1 MTVIDGDSIRKK
13 FLKESIDEQR
23 KLFTFCSDGYMC
35 VNKYCLIIDLVFR
48 LSKRMNDLLINDVT
62 FLDTAIVEP
71 DSYYQKLYHVS
82 GYKNIKMKCKD
93 IMHKINYSYDISSYD
108 LAKLYFDY
116 THFTGCLQNIITS
129 DEFECIWDYV
139 MNMVKRS
146 GEKRNEVNK
155 VSERGEVNEVS
166 ERGEVNEVSER
177 GEVNEVS
184 EVRYERPNLKI
195 TSMRKLLYSV
205 KCNVM
210 LINSLIGLN
219 LFDDIDALYSKI
231 KLTKVL
237 KYIVGTYYDS
247 YVNETY
253 INDYR
258 DYYICITVDFFD
270 QTLEDTLRK
279 FNKRF
284 GTNLI

>member
-1 MTVIDGDSIRKK
+1 M
-13 FLKESIDEQR
+13 
-23 KLFTFCSDGYMC
+23 
-35 VNKYCLIIDLVFR
+35 
-48 LSKRMNDLLINDVT
+48 
-62 FLDTAIVEP
+62 
-71 DSYYQKLYHVS
+71 
-82 GYKNIKMKCKD
+82 
-93 IMHKINYSYDISSYD
+93 
-108 LAKLYFDY
+108 
-116 THFTGCLQNIITS
+116 
-129 DEFECIWDYV
+129 
-139 MNMVKRS
+139 
-146 GEKRNEVNK
+146 
-155 VSERGEVNEVS
+155 
-166 ERGEVNEVSER
+166 
-177 GEVNEVS
+177 S

-279 FNKRF
+279 FNKRY

>member
-93 IMHKINYSYDISSYD
+93 IMHKINYLYDISSYD

-146 GEKRNEVNK
+146 GEKRNEI
-155 VSERGEVNEVS
+155 REVNERS
-166 ERGEVNEVSER
+166 
-177 GEVNEVS
+177 
-184 EVRYERPNLKI
+184 YERPNLKI

-231 KLTKVL
+231 KLTNVL

>member
-62 FLDTAIVEP
+62 FLDTVIVEP

-93 IMHKINYSYDISSYD
+93 IMYKINYSYDISSYD

-146 GEKRNEVNK
+146 DVKKTNEVNER
-155 VSERGEVNEVS
+155 SEVG
-166 ERGEVNEVSER
+166 
-177 GEVNEVS
+177 

-270 QTLEDTLRK
+270 QALEDTLRK
-279 FNKRF
+279 FNKRY

>member
-166 ERGEVNEVSER
+166 ERGEVNEVSE
-177 GEVNEVS
+177 
-184 EVRYERPNLKI
+184 VRYERPNLKI

-279 FNKRF
+279 FNKRY

>member
-82 GYKNIKMKCKD
+82 DYKNIKMKCKD

-139 MNMVKRS
+139 MNMVKR
-146 GEKRNEVNK
+146 GEMKRNERN
-155 VSERGEVNEVS
+155 
-166 ERGEVNEVSER
+166 
-177 GEVNEVS
+177 
-184 EVRYERPNLKI
+184 YERPNLKI
-195 TSMRKLLYSV
+195 TSMRKLLYNV

>member
-82 GYKNIKMKCKD
+82 GYRNIKMKCKD
-93 IMHKINYSYDISSYD
+93 IAHKINYSYDISSYD

-129 DEFECIWDYV
+129 EEFECIWDYV

-146 GEKRNEVNK
+146 GEKRNEMREVG
-155 VSERGEVNEVS
+155 ERS
-166 ERGEVNEVSER
+166 
-177 GEVNEVS
+177 
-184 EVRYERPNLKI
+184 YERPNLKI

-279 FNKRF
+279 FNKRY

>member
-62 FLDTAIVEP
+62 FLDIAIVEP

-139 MNMVKRS
+139 MNMVKR
-146 GEKRNEVNK
+146 GEVKK
-155 VSERGEVNEVS
+155 MSERSEVS
-166 ERGEVNEVSER
+166 C
-177 GEVNEVS
+177 
-184 EVRYERPNLKI
+184 ERPNLKI

>member
-13 FLKESIDEQR
+13 FLKESLNEQR

-93 IMHKINYSYDISSYD
+93 IAHKINYSYDISSYD

-146 GEKRNEVNK
+146 GEKRNEI
-155 VSERGEVNEVS
+155 REVNERS
-166 ERGEVNEVSER
+166 C
-177 GEVNEVS
+177 
-184 EVRYERPNLKI
+184 ERPNLKI
-195 TSMRKLLYSV
+195 TSMRKLLYNV

>member
-48 LSKRMNDLLINDVT
+48 LSKRMNDLLINDVS

-155 VSERGEVNEVS
+155 VS

>member
-48 LSKRMNDLLINDVT
+48 LLKRMNDLLINDVT

-139 MNMVKRS
+139 MNMVKR
-146 GEKRNEVNK
+146 GEVKRGEMKRNERN
-155 VSERGEVNEVS
+155 
-166 ERGEVNEVSER
+166 
-177 GEVNEVS
+177 
-184 EVRYERPNLKI
+184 YERPNLKI
-195 TSMRKLLYSV
+195 TNMRKLLYNV

>member
-108 LAKLYFDY
+108 LAKFYFDY
-116 THFTGCLQNIITS
+116 THFTGCLQNLITS
-129 DEFECIWDYV
+129 EEFECIWDYV

-146 GEKRNEVNK
+146 EEKRNEM
-155 VSERGEVNEVS
+155 SERGEVNERSEVG
-166 ERGEVNEVSER
+166 ERGEVGER
-177 GEVNEVS
+177 S
-184 EVRYERPNLKI
+184 CERPNLKI
-195 TSMRKLLYSV
+195 TTMRKLLYSV
-205 KCNVM
+205 KCNFM

-279 FNKRF
+279 FNKRY

>member
-139 MNMVKRS
+139 MNMMK
-146 GEKRNEVNK
+146 KTNK
-155 VSERGEVNEVS
+155 VNERGEVNKVNERSEVGERGEVS
-166 ERGEVNEVSER
+166 ERN
-177 GEVNEVS
+177 
-184 EVRYERPNLKI
+184 YERPNLKI
-195 TSMRKLLYSV
+195 TTMRKLLYNV

-279 FNKRF
+279 FNKRY

>member
-82 GYKNIKMKCKD
+82 GYRNIKMKCKD
-93 IMHKINYSYDISSYD
+93 IAHKINYSYDISSYD

-129 DEFECIWDYV
+129 EEFECIWDYV

-146 GEKRNEVNK
+146 GEKRNEIREMKN
-155 VSERGEVNEVS
+155 G
-166 ERGEVNEVSER
+166 
-177 GEVNEVS
+177 

-195 TSMRKLLYSV
+195 TSMRKLLYNV

-279 FNKRF
+279 FNKRY

>member
-62 FLDTAIVEP
+62 FLDIAIVEP

-129 DEFECIWDYV
+129 EEFECIWDYV
-139 MNMVKRS
+139 MNMVKR
-146 GEKRNEVNK
+146 GEVKRGEMKRNERN
-155 VSERGEVNEVS
+155 
-166 ERGEVNEVSER
+166 
-177 GEVNEVS
+177 
-184 EVRYERPNLKI
+184 YERPNLKI

-219 LFDDIDALYSKI
+219 LFDDIDALYS
-231 KLTKVL
+231 
-237 KYIVGTYYDS
+237 
-247 YVNETY
+247 
-253 INDYR
+253 
-258 DYYICITVDFFD
+258 
-270 QTLEDTLRK
+270 
-279 FNKRF
+279 
-284 GTNLI
+284 

>member
-108 LAKLYFDY
+108 LAKFYFDY
-116 THFTGCLQNIITS
+116 THFTGCLQNLITS
-129 DEFECIWDYV
+129 EEFECIWDYV

-146 GEKRNEVNK
+146 EEKRNEM
-155 VSERGEVNEVS
+155 SERGEVNERSEVG
-166 ERGEVNEVSER
+166 ERGEVGER
-177 GEVNEVS
+177 S
-184 EVRYERPNLKI
+184 CERPNLKI
-195 TSMRKLLYSV
+195 TTMRKLLYSV
-205 KCNVM
+205 KCNFM
-210 LINSLIGLN
+210 LITSLIGLN

-279 FNKRF
+279 FNKRY

>member
-1 MTVIDGDSIRKK
+1 
-13 FLKESIDEQR
+13 
-23 KLFTFCSDGYMC
+23 
-35 VNKYCLIIDLVFR
+35 
-48 LSKRMNDLLINDVT
+48 
-62 FLDTAIVEP
+62 
-71 DSYYQKLYHVS
+71 
-82 GYKNIKMKCKD
+82 
-93 IMHKINYSYDISSYD
+93 
-108 LAKLYFDY
+108 
-116 THFTGCLQNIITS
+116 
-129 DEFECIWDYV
+129 
-139 MNMVKRS
+139 MNMVK
-146 GEKRNEVNK
+146 KTNK
-155 VSERGEVNEVS
+155 VNERGEMRERGEVD
-166 ERGEVNEVSER
+166 ERSC
-177 GEVNEVS
+177 
-184 EVRYERPNLKI
+184 ERPSLKI

>member
-82 GYKNIKMKCKD
+82 GYRNIKMKCKD

-139 MNMVKRS
+139 MNMVKR
-146 GEKRNEVNK
+146 GEVKRGEMKRNERN
-155 VSERGEVNEVS
+155 
-166 ERGEVNEVSER
+166 
-177 GEVNEVS
+177 
-184 EVRYERPNLKI
+184 YERPNLKI

-279 FNKRF
+279 FNKRY

>member
-116 THFTGCLQNIITS
+116 THFTGCLQNLITS
-129 DEFECIWDYV
+129 EEFECIWDYV

-146 GEKRNEVNK
+146 EEKRNEM
-155 VSERGEVNEVS
+155 SERGEVNERSEVG
-166 ERGEVNEVSER
+166 ERGEVGER
-177 GEVNEVS
+177 S
-184 EVRYERPNLKI
+184 CERPNLKI
-195 TSMRKLLYSV
+195 TTMRKLLYNV

-279 FNKRF
+279 FNKRY

>member
-62 FLDTAIVEP
+62 FLDIAIVEP

-129 DEFECIWDYV
+129 EEFECIWDYV
-139 MNMVKRS
+139 MNMVKR
-146 GEKRNEVNK
+146 GEVKRGEMKRNERN
-155 VSERGEVNEVS
+155 
-166 ERGEVNEVSER
+166 
-177 GEVNEVS
+177 
-184 EVRYERPNLKI
+184 YERPNLKI

-279 FNKRF
+279 FNKRY

>member
-62 FLDTAIVEP
+62 FLDTAIIEP

-93 IMHKINYSYDISSYD
+93 IAHKINYSYDISSYD

-146 GEKRNEVNK
+146 DVKKTNEVNER
-155 VSERGEVNEVS
+155 SEVG
-166 ERGEVNEVSER
+166 
-177 GEVNEVS
+177 
-184 EVRYERPNLKI
+184 EVRYERPNLNQS
-195 TSMRKLLYSV
+195 TS
-205 KCNVM
+205 
-210 LINSLIGLN
+210 
-219 LFDDIDALYSKI
+219 
-231 KLTKVL
+231 
-237 KYIVGTYYDS
+237 
-247 YVNETY
+247 
-253 INDYR
+253 
-258 DYYICITVDFFD
+258 
-270 QTLEDTLRK
+270 
-279 FNKRF
+279 
-284 GTNLI
+284 

>member
-62 FLDTAIVEP
+62 FLDTAIIEP

-93 IMHKINYSYDISSYD
+93 IAHKINYSYDISSYD

-146 GEKRNEVNK
+146 EVK
-155 VSERGEVNEVS
+155 KMSERSEVS
-166 ERGEVNEVSER
+166 EMREVDER
-177 GEVNEVS
+177 GD
-184 EVRYERPNLKI
+184 ERPNLKI

>member
-48 LSKRMNDLLINDVT
+48 LSKRMNDLFINDVT

-146 GEKRNEVNK
+146 EVKRNEI
-155 VSERGEVNEVS
+155 REVKN
-166 ERGEVNEVSER
+166 G
-177 GEVNEVS
+177 

-195 TSMRKLLYSV
+195 TSMRKLLYNV

-237 KYIVGTYYDS
+237 KYIIGTYYDS

-279 FNKRF
+279 FNKRY

>member
-82 GYKNIKMKCKD
+82 GYKNIKVKCKD

-129 DEFECIWDYV
+129 DEFEYIWDYV

-146 GEKRNEVNK
+146 DVKKTNK
-155 VSERGEVNEVS
+155 VSERSEVGEVNEVS
-166 ERGEVNEVSER
+166 ERSC
-177 GEVNEVS
+177 
-184 EVRYERPNLKI
+184 ERPNLKI
-195 TSMRKLLYSV
+195 TSMRKLLYNV

>member
-1 MTVIDGDSIRKK
+1 MTIIDGDSIRKK
-13 FLKESIDEQR
+13 FLKECIDEQR

-48 LSKRMNDLLINDVT
+48 LSKRMNDLLINDAT
-62 FLDTAIVEP
+62 FLDTVIVEP

-82 GYKNIKMKCKD
+82 SYKNIKMKCKD
-93 IMHKINYSYDISSYD
+93 IAHKINYSYDISPYN

-129 DEFECIWDYV
+129 VEFECIWDYI
-139 MNMVKRS
+139 MNMVK
-146 GEKRNEVNK
+146 N
-155 VSERGEVNEVS
+155 GEVKNGEMKNS
-166 ERGEVNEVSER
+166 EMKNGEMKN
-177 GEVNEVS
+177 G

-237 KYIVGTYYDS
+237 KYIIGTYYDS
-247 YVNETY
+247 YINETY

-270 QTLEDTLRK
+270 QSLEDTLRK
-279 FNKRF
+279 FNKRYGYKF
-284 GTNLI
+284 SLN

>member
-108 LAKLYFDY
+108 LAKFYFDY
-116 THFTGCLQNIITS
+116 THFTGCLQNLITS
-129 DEFECIWDYV
+129 EEFECIWDYV

-146 GEKRNEVNK
+146 DVKRNEMSEVN
-155 VSERGEVNEVS
+155 ERGEVS
-166 ERGEVNEVSER
+166 ERSC
-177 GEVNEVS
+177 
-184 EVRYERPNLKI
+184 ERPNLKI
-195 TSMRKLLYSV
+195 TSMRKLLYNV